1 LLVVAVHGTVAL
13 LPTEMKLVELLVQGE
28 PAEAPVTHATL
39 VMQQAV
45 PALVVAQVVVVVL
58 AL

>member
-1 LLVVAVHGTVAL
+1 MLGTVAL
-13 LPTEMKLVELLVQGE
+13 LPTETKQVDLVLEGE
-28 PAEAPVTHATL
+28 PAEAPVSHATL
-39 VMQQAV
+39 VMQLAV